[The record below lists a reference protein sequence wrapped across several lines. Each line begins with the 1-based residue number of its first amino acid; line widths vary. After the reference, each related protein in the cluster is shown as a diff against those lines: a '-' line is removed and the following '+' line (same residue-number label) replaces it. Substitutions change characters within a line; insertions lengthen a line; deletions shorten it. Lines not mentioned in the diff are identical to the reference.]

1 MKASTASGLTILN
14 EWITKQNKLNPE
26 NNVILFLNRKKKPN
40 FENQFVG
47 NFEVVSI
54 VIMHK
59 VTTDRKTF
67 SKILEA
73 IDGPVDY
80 AATIAWV

>member
-1 MKASTASGLTILN
+1 MNYKA
-14 EWITKQNKLNPE
+14 KQTE
-26 NNVILFLNRKKKPN
+26 SRKQCNFIFESKKETN

>member
-1 MKASTASGLTILN
+1 
-14 EWITKQNKLNPE
+14 
-26 NNVILFLNRKKKPN
+26 LNRKKKPN

-80 AATIAWV
+80 AATIV

>member
-1 MKASTASGLTILN
+1 
-14 EWITKQNKLNPE
+14 
-26 NNVILFLNRKKKPN
+26 
-40 FENQFVG
+40 
-47 NFEVVSI
+47 
-54 VIMHK
+54 MHK

-80 AATIAWV
+80 AATIV